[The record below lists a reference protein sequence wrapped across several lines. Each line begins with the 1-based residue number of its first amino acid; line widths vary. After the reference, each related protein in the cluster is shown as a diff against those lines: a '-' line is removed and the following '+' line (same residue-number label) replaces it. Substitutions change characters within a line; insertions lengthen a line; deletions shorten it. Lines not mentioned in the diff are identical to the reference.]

1 MGTWIVVTLGLYS
14 FKVRKATILAN
25 SAYFRR
31 LEGMDQQSFK
41 YVQLPNLPGSY
52 VGADFL
58 LALSMPHPVFHPVCL
73 EFDLFTVYYAHFLEV
88 TPSILKSLIQT
99 IRLPAHFPLLPQGA
113 QAIWSSAHFP
123 LDVIKTLL
131 RRIEQIPSKIEFMI
145 TYIDRS
151 GIAAGSTAS
160 RLPEFSEAQ
169 LYLSSLLAPLQGI
182 GRDQYVEPGAFD
194 AFLVTKEE
202 FLSLDLSPTCARR
215 IP

>member
-1 MGTWIVVTLGLYS
+1 
-14 FKVRKATILAN
+14 
-25 SAYFRR
+25 
-31 LEGMDQQSFK
+31 
-41 YVQLPNLPGSY
+41 

-58 LALSMPHPVFHPVCL
+58 LALSMPHPVCL

-99 IRLPAHFPLLPQGA
+99 IRPPAHFPLLPQGA
-113 QAIWSSAHFP
+113 QVIWSSAHFP

-131 RRIEQIPSKIEFMI
+131 RRIEQIPSKVEFLI
-145 TYIDRS
+145 AYIDRS
-151 GIAAGSTAS
+151 AIAAGSTAS

-169 LYLSSLLAPLQGI
+169 LYLSSLLTPLQGI
-182 GRDQYVEPGAFD
+182 GRDQYVEHRAFD

-202 FLSLDLSPTCARR
+202 FCHWILSPTCARR